1 MLKPCVIDSFFQS
14 KTNTYDRCHLF
25 RVFVCLLLL
34 ATCSVRLLHAGGLPG
49 VVDGEPLP
57 SLAPMLEKTTP
68 AVVNISTRGSVP
80 VRSNPLFDDP
90 FFRQFFDFPQRAQRR
105 PTQSLGSGVI
115 VDTEQGLVI
124 TNHHVIEDA
133 EEVLVTLSD
142 GREFEAEIIGQDP
155 DADVAV
161 IRIEAEDITAL
172 RWADSDVLR
181 VGDFVV
187 AIGNPFGLGQTVT
200 SGIVS
205 ALGRSG
211 LGIEEIEDFIQTD
224 ASINPGNS
232 GGALVNL
239 RGELIGINTAIVG
252 PAGGNV
258 GIGFAIPSNMA
269 HSLMQ
274 QLVEGGEVRRG
285 KLGISL
291 QELDDDLQEIFGVKR
306 GVVISGVES
315 DSPADQAG
323 LLRGDVITQVGS
335 RRVES
340 VNDVRNAIGLLQ
352 VGDQIIVQFY
362 RDKTLYQTD
371 IKVGESDDILVRGE
385 EMASHLDGA
394 VFENAVSRRGRRY
407 VVVSRVERQSNMA
420 QYGIEAGDIV
430 LSVNQIAVETVEEM
444 INAASTRGDAS
455 VLEIQ
460 RGNFSQ
466 SVVIR

>member
-1 MLKPCVIDSFFQS
+1 MYEPLAS
-14 KTNTYDRCHLF
+14 N
-25 RVFVCLLLL
+25 LLLL
-34 ATCSVRLLHAGGLPG
+34 MALVLLSAPRGLYAGGLPG
-49 VVDGEPLP
+49 VVDGQPLP

-90 FFRQFFDFPQRAQRR
+90 FFRQFFDLPQRAQRR

-115 VDTEQGLVI
+115 VDTEQGLVV

-161 IRIEAEDITAL
+161 IRIEAEDIIAL
-172 RWADSDVLR
+172 RWADSDALR

-269 HSLMQ
+269 RSLMQ

-291 QELDDDLQEIFGVKR
+291 QELDEDLQELFGVKR
-306 GVVISGVES
+306 GVVVSGVES

-340 VNDVRNAIGLLQ
+340 VNDIRNAIGLLR
-352 VGDQIIVQFY
+352 VGDQVVVQFY
-362 RDKTLYQTD
+362 REKTLYQTD
-371 IKVGESDDILVRGE
+371 IKVGESEDTLVRGE
-385 EMASHLDGA
+385 ELAAQLEGA

-407 VVVSRVERQSNMA
+407 VVISRVQRQSNMSR
-420 QYGIEAGDIV
+420 YGIEAGDIV
-430 LSVNQIAVETVEEM
+430 LAINDIPVETVDDM
-444 INAASTRGDAS
+444 IGAVNTRSDAS
-455 VLEIQ
+455 LLEIQ

-466 SVVIR
+466 SVLVR

>member
-1 MLKPCVIDSFFQS
+1 MMVLMM
-14 KTNTYDRCHLF
+14 
-25 RVFVCLLLL
+25 VCGL
-34 ATCSVRLLHAGGLPG
+34 ARAGGLPG

-68 AVVNISTRGSVP
+68 AVVNISTRGSVA
-80 VRSNPLFDDP
+80 RGNNPLFDDP
-90 FFRQFFDFPQRAQRR
+90 FFRQFFDFPRTQRR
-105 PTQSLGSGVI
+105 ATQSLGSGVI
-115 VDTEQGLVI
+115 VESTQGLVV

-142 GREFEAEIIGQDP
+142 GREFEAQVIGQDP
-155 DADVAV
+155 EADVAV
-161 IRIEAEDITAL
+161 IRIDADDLEALT
-172 RWADSDVLR
+172 WADSDALR

-239 RGELIGINTAIVG
+239 RGELVGINTAIVG
-252 PAGGNV
+252 PGGGNV

-269 HSLMQ
+269 RNLMQ
-274 QLVEGGEVRRG
+274 QIVEGGEVRRG
-285 KLGISL
+285 RLGISL
-291 QELDDDLQEIFGVKR
+291 QELDEDLQQVFGVER
-306 GVVISGVES
+306 GVVISGVEES
-315 DSPADQAG
+315 SPADQAG
-323 LLRGDVITQVGS
+323 LLRGDVITRVGD
-335 RRVES
+335 RRVAS
-340 VNDVRNAIGLLQ
+340 INDVRNAIGLLQ
-352 VGDQIIVQFY
+352 VGDQVVVQFY

-371 IKVGESDDILVRGE
+371 IRVGESEDTQIRGE
-385 EMASHLDGA
+385 ALAAHLQGA
-394 VFENAVSRRGRRY
+394 IFENAISRRGRPFVLISEVRPGSAIARY
-407 VVVSRVERQSNMA
+407 GLEQ
-420 QYGIEAGDIV
+420 GDIV
-430 LSVNQIAVETVEEM
+430 LAVNRVPVADIEGMASAV
-444 INAASTRGDAS
+444 ALRQDAS

-466 SVVIR
+466 SVLIE

>member
-1 MLKPCVIDSFFQS
+1 MKTRTRAWFQPRYPHIDQMQA
-14 KTNTYDRCHLF
+14 HVLLP
-25 RVFVCLLLL
+25 LLL
-34 ATCSVRLLHAGGLPG
+34 SLLFFCFGEVKAGGLPG

-80 VRSNPLFDDP
+80 TRSNPLFDDP
-90 FFRQFFDFPQRAQRR
+90 FFRQFFDLPRRAQRR
-105 PTQSLGSGVI
+105 ATQSLGSGVI
-115 VDTEQGLVI
+115 VDASAGLVV
-124 TNHHVIEDA
+124 TNHHVIDNA

-172 RWADSDVLR
+172 SWADSDVLR

-239 RGELIGINTAIVG
+239 RGELVGINTAIVG

-269 HSLMQ
+269 RSLTR
-274 QLVEGGEVRRG
+274 QLVDGGEVKRG

-291 QELDDDLQEIFGVKR
+291 QELDEDLQEVFGVKR

-315 DSPADQAG
+315 GSSAEKAG

-335 RRVES
+335 RRVQS
-340 VNDVRNAIGLLQ
+340 INDVRNSIGLLQ
-352 VGDQIIVQFY
+352 VGDQVIVQFY

-371 IKVGESDDILVRGE
+371 IKVGESEDILMRGE
-385 EMASHLDGA
+385 EMAAHLGGA

-407 VVVSRVERQSNMA
+407 VVVARVDRQSNVA

-430 LSVNQIAVETVEEM
+430 LSVNQIPVESIEEM
-444 INAASTRGDAS
+444 ATAVATRGNAS
-455 VLEIQ
+455 LLEIQ

-466 SVVIR
+466 SIIVR

>member
-1 MLKPCVIDSFFQS
+1 MYKPLTS
-14 KTNTYDRCHLF
+14 N
-25 RVFVCLLLL
+25 LLLL
-34 ATCSVRLLHAGGLPG
+34 MALMLLSAPRGLYAGGLPG
-49 VVDGEPLP
+49 VVDGQPLP

-90 FFRQFFDFPQRAQRR
+90 FFRQFFDLPQRAQRR

-115 VDTEQGLVI
+115 VDTEQGLVV

-161 IRIEAEDITAL
+161 IRIEAEDIIAL
-172 RWADSDVLR
+172 RWADSDALR

-269 HSLMQ
+269 RSLMQ

-291 QELDDDLQEIFGVKR
+291 QELDEDLQEVFGVKR
-306 GVVISGVES
+306 GVVVSGVES

-340 VNDVRNAIGLLQ
+340 VNDIRNAIGLLR
-352 VGDQIIVQFY
+352 VGDQVVVQFY
-362 RDKTLYQTD
+362 REKTLYQTD
-371 IKVGESDDILVRGE
+371 IKVGESEDTLVRGE
-385 EMASHLDGA
+385 ELAAQLEGA

-407 VVVSRVERQSNMA
+407 VVISRVQRQSNMSR
-420 QYGIEAGDIV
+420 YGIEAGDIV
-430 LSVNQIAVETVEEM
+430 LAINDIPVETVDDM
-444 INAASTRGDAS
+444 IGAVNTRSDAS
-455 VLEIQ
+455 LLEIQ

-466 SVVIR
+466 SVLVR

>member
-1 MLKPCVIDSFFQS
+1 MYFSIGSVFRLSMNRFFSWSSLAPMALFCLWVIPGLSM
-14 KTNTYDRCHLF
+14 
-25 RVFVCLLLL
+25 
-34 ATCSVRLLHAGGLPG
+34 AGGLPG
-49 VVDGEPLP
+49 MVDGQPLP

-68 AVVNISTRGSVP
+68 AVVNISTRGSVAS
-80 VRSNPLFDDP
+80 RSNLLFDDP
-90 FFRQFFDFPQRAQRR
+90 FFRQFFDLPQRSQRR

-115 VDTEQGLVI
+115 VEPTQGLVV

-142 GREFEAEIIGQDP
+142 GREFEADIIGQDP

-161 IRIEAEDITAL
+161 IRIEADNLVAL
-172 RWADSDVLR
+172 PWADSDALR

-252 PAGGNV
+252 PGGGNV

-269 HSLMQ
+269 RSLMQ
-274 QLVEGGEVRRG
+274 QLVEGGEVKRG
-285 KLGISL
+285 RLGISL
-291 QELDDDLQEIFGVKR
+291 QELDDDLQTVFGVKR
-306 GVVISGVES
+306 GVVISGVEKN
-315 DSPADQAG
+315 SPADQAG
-323 LLRGDVITQVGS
+323 LVRGDVITQVGD
-335 RRVES
+335 RRVTS

-352 VGDQIIVQFY
+352 VGEEVAVQFY

-371 IKVGESDDILVRGE
+371 IRVGESEDTEVRGE
-385 EMASHLDGA
+385 QLAAHLQGA
-394 VFENAVSRRGRRY
+394 VFENAVSRRGRRF
-407 VVVSRVERQSNMA
+407 VVVSQVRTRSA
-420 QYGIEAGDIV
+420 IARYGIDEGDIV
-430 LSVNQIAVETVEEM
+430 LAVNRIPIETIEDLIKAVATRRG
-444 INAASTRGDAS
+444 ASL
-455 VLEIQ
+455 LEIQ

-466 SVVIR
+466 SVLVQ

>member
-1 MLKPCVIDSFFQS
+1 MYEPLAS
-14 KTNTYDRCHLF
+14 N
-25 RVFVCLLLL
+25 LLLL
-34 ATCSVRLLHAGGLPG
+34 MALVLLSAPRGLYAGGLPG
-49 VVDGEPLP
+49 VVDGQPLP

-90 FFRQFFDFPQRAQRR
+90 FFRQFFDLPQRAQRR

-115 VDTEQGLVI
+115 VDTEQGLVV

-161 IRIEAEDITAL
+161 IRIDADDIIAL
-172 RWADSDVLR
+172 RWADSDALR

-269 HSLMQ
+269 RSLMQ

-291 QELDDDLQEIFGVKR
+291 QELDEDLQELFGVKR
-306 GVVISGVES
+306 GVVVSGVES

-340 VNDVRNAIGLLQ
+340 VNDIRNAIGLLR
-352 VGDQIIVQFY
+352 VGDQVVVQFY
-362 RDKTLYQTD
+362 REKTLYQTD
-371 IKVGESDDILVRGE
+371 IKVGESEDTLVRGE
-385 EMASHLDGA
+385 ELAAQLEGA

-407 VVVSRVERQSNMA
+407 VVISRVQRQSNMSR
-420 QYGIEAGDIV
+420 YGIEAGDIV
-430 LSVNQIAVETVEEM
+430 LAINDIPVETVDDM
-444 INAASTRGDAS
+444 IGAVNTRSDAS
-455 VLEIQ
+455 LLEIQ

-466 SVVIR
+466 SVLVR

>member
-1 MLKPCVIDSFFQS
+1 MKFLISMI
-14 KTNTYDRCHLF
+14 
-25 RVFVCLLLL
+25 L
-34 ATCSVRLLHAGGLPG
+34 ASILVLAVLARDAGATLP
-49 VVDGEPLP
+49 VEVDGQRLP
-57 SLAPMLEKTTP
+57 SLAPMVERVQDSLVRIAVKTRT
-68 AVVNISTRGSVP
+68 STRRDSF
-80 VRSNPLFDDP
+80 NDP
-90 FFRQFFDFPQRAQRR
+90 FFRRFFNQRR
-105 PTQSLGSGVI
+105 PAAQDGERYAVGVI
-115 VDTEQGLVI
+115 VDSEQGLI
-124 TNHHVIEDA
+124 LTNEHSVRSISQ
-133 EEVLVTLSD
+133 VKVSLND
-142 GREFEAEIIGQDP
+142 GRELQGQIVGSDST
-155 DADVAV
+155 ADVAV
-161 IRIEAEDITAL
+161 IKVDPVNLTAIDIAN
-172 RWADSDVLR
+172 SDDLR

-239 RGELIGINTAIVG
+239 RGELVGINTAIVG

-269 HSLMQ
+269 RSLTK
-274 QLVEGGEVRRG
+274 QLVDGGEVRRG

-291 QELDDDLQEIFGVKR
+291 QELDEDLQQVFGVKR

-315 DSPADQAG
+315 GSSAEKAG

-335 RRVES
+335 RRVQS
-340 VNDVRNAIGLLQ
+340 INDVRNSIGLLQ
-352 VGDQIIVQFY
+352 VGDQVIVQFY

-371 IKVGESDDILVRGE
+371 IKVGESEDVLMRGE
-385 EMASHLDGA
+385 EMAAHLDGA

-407 VVVSRVERQSNMA
+407 VLVARVERQRNIA

-430 LSVNQIAVETVEEM
+430 LAVNQIPIETIEEM
-444 INAASTRGDAS
+444 ATAVAARNNASL
-455 VLEIQ
+455 LEIQ

-466 SVVIR
+466 SIVVR

>member
-1 MLKPCVIDSFFQS
+1 MQLLPLITVSAL
-14 KTNTYDRCHLF
+14 RPEL
-25 RVFVCLLLL
+25 RLALLGVLWLVLLLP
-34 ATCSVRLLHAGGLPG
+34 AGSRAGALLG

-57 SLAPMLEKTTP
+57 SLAPMLERTTP

-80 VRSNPLFDDP
+80 TTNNPLFDDP
-90 FFRQFFDFPQRAQRR
+90 FFRQFFDLPRYRGRQQ
-105 PTQSLGSGVI
+105 TQSLGSGVI
-115 VDTEQGLVI
+115 VDADEGLVV
-124 TNHHVIEDA
+124 TNHHVIENAD
-133 EEVLVTLSD
+133 EVLVTLAD
-142 GREFEAEIIGQDP
+142 GREFEAEVIGQDP
-155 DADVAV
+155 EADVAV
-161 IRIEAEDITAL
+161 IRIAADNITAL
-172 RWADSDVLR
+172 RWADSDALR

-269 HSLMQ
+269 RSLMQ
-274 QLVEGGEVRRG
+274 QLVDGGEVRRG

-291 QELDDDLQEIFGVKR
+291 QELDEDLQQVFGVER
-306 GVVISGVES
+306 GVVISGVEP

-323 LLRGDVITQVGS
+323 LLRGDVITKVGS
-335 RRVES
+335 RRMQS
-340 VNDVRNAIGLLQ
+340 INDVRNAIGLLQ
-352 VGDQIIVQFY
+352 VGDEVAVQFY

-371 IKVGESDDILVRGE
+371 IRVGESEDSLVRGA
-385 EMASHLDGA
+385 EMASHLEGA

-407 VVVSRVERQSNMA
+407 VVISRVERRSHMA
-420 QYGIEAGDIV
+420 DYGFEAGDII
-430 LSVNQIAVETVEEM
+430 LAVNRVGVETIEDL
-444 INAASTRGDAS
+444 INAVATRPNAS
-455 VLEIQ
+455 VVEIQ
-460 RGNFSQ
+460 RGNYSQ
-466 SVVIR
+466 TVLVQ